1 MSDITGVLGWLF
13 LPQFAANLVLKTVHW
28 VLLRVSPRLVP
39 HQSTSAY
46 VLHQRLSYALVIV
59 IYLLYTMWS
68 TERDLGNNFYHAFG
82 LSPSSFSE
90 SQLRRNFRQVSLRL
104 HPDKNPEGH
113 QQFIIL
119 QHAYKVLSNPLSRF
133 AYDHAGPAAV
143 ACQSCK
149 TASDYMLM
157 AIPRRLSVYLAYTMG
172 CVAMQVFRV
181 GKYGAFW
188 QYIAIGGFAALELT
202 MMTSTKEPGIIRAL
216 LLLAPHRTSYEMAQI
231 LQQVMVCFFIALNQ
245 IVPQFVPQEKNES
258 SLELAKQLATA
269 IEATKAEVGNKS
281 RRLAD
286 VFRDSGLERHMAD
299 EFREELQLSMTL
311 ASSAKFQAE
320 FADRLNASRQASSS

>member
-1 MSDITGVLGWLF
+1 MGDFTGMLGWLF
-13 LPQFAANLVLKTVHW
+13 LPQFAANLVLKTAHW
-28 VLLRVSPRLVP
+28 VLLRLSPRMVP

-46 VLHQRLSYALVIV
+46 VLHQRISYTLVIAL
-59 IYLLYTMWS
+59 YLLYTMWS
-68 TERDLGNNFYHAFG
+68 TEQNLGTNYYHAFG
-82 LSPSSFSE
+82 LSPSDFSE
-90 SQLRRNFRQVSLRL
+90 SQLRRSFRQVSLRL

-113 QQFIIL
+113 KQFIIM

-133 AYDHAGPAAV
+133 AYDRAGQAAV
-143 ACQSCK
+143 VCQSCK
-149 TASDYMLM
+149 TLGDYMLM

-188 QYIAIGGFAALELT
+188 QYMAIGAFAALELT
-202 MMTSTKEPGIIRAL
+202 MLTSTKAPGIIRAL
-216 LLLAPHRTSYEMAQI
+216 LVLAPHRTGHEMAQI

-245 IVPQFVPQEKNES
+245 IVPQFVPQEKNVS
-258 SLELAKQLATA
+258 SLELAKELMTA
-269 IEATKAEVGNKS
+269 IKATKAEVGNKS

-286 VFRDSGLERHMAD
+286 VFKGSGLERVMAD

-311 ASSAKFQAE
+311 ASSPKFQAE
-320 FADRLNASRQASSS
+320 FTDRLKTSRQAASA

>member
-1 MSDITGVLGWLF
+1 MGDFTGMLGWLF
-13 LPQFAANLVLKTVHW
+13 LPQFAANLVLKTAHW
-28 VLLRVSPRLVP
+28 VLLRVSPRMVP

-46 VLHQRLSYALVIV
+46 VRHQRISYALVIV

-68 TERDLGNNFYHAFG
+68 TEQGLGTNYYHAFG
-82 LSPSSFSE
+82 LSPSDFSE
-90 SQLRRNFRQVSLRL
+90 SRLRRSFRQISLRL
-104 HPDKNPEGH
+104 HPDKNPDGH
-113 QQFIIL
+113 QQFIL
-119 QHAYKVLSNPLSRF
+119 VQHAYKVLSNPLSRF
-133 AYDHAGPAAV
+133 TYDHAGPAA
-143 ACQSCK
+143 ASCQSCK
-149 TASDYMLM
+149 TLGDYMLM
-157 AIPRRLSVYLAYTMG
+157 AIPHRLGVYLAYTMG

-216 LLLAPHRTSYEMAQI
+216 LALVPHRTSHEMAQI

-245 IVPQFVPQEKNES
+245 IVPQFIPQEKNVS
-258 SLELAKQLATA
+258 SLELAKELATA
-269 IEATKAEVGNKS
+269 IQATKAEVVNKS

-286 VFRDSGLERHMAD
+286 VFKGSGLERHMAD

-311 ASSAKFQAE
+311 AS
-320 FADRLNASRQASSS
+320 